1 MIGFWIDFLRTG
13 VIYYLFS
20 QVLKIFRTVMKIE
33 AWEGKKGETWVC
45 KKKHHW
51 VIESRVRG
59 PTNSQTYKV
68 IGHLDKL
75 DNLLKSAIDI
85 YYLFKSRKKLLKSA
99 AENIYHKMSVQEQ
112 PPRDV
117 LRKYAV
123 NLQENKHAEVWFQKS
138 CLATLLKSHFGMGVL
153 L

>member
-1 MIGFWIDFLRTG
+1 MRL
-13 VIYYLFS
+13 
-20 QVLKIFRTVMKIE
+20 E
-33 AWEGKKGETWVC
+33 KGRKEKHGSA

-51 VIESRVRG
+51 VIESRVKG

-99 AENIYHKMSVQEQ
+99 AEMSITKCQFRSSHQEMFFENIQ
-112 PPRDV
+112 
-117 LRKYAV
+117 
-123 NLQENKHAEVWFQKS
+123 
-138 CLATLLKSHFGMGVL
+138 
-153 L
+153 

>member
-1 MIGFWIDFLRTG
+1 MRLERGRKEKHG
-13 VIYYLFS
+13 S
-20 QVLKIFRTVMKIE
+20 
-33 AWEGKKGETWVC
+33 AKKE
-45 KKKHHW
+45 KHHW

-68 IGHLDKL
+68 IGHLHKL

-99 AENIYHKMSVQEQ
+99 AENIYHKMSVQKQ

-117 LRKYAV
+117 LRKRYS
-123 NLQENKHAEVWFQKS
+123 ENMQ
-138 CLATLLKSHFGMGVL
+138 
-153 L
+153 